1 MRSQIVNNFMNEE
14 LIRHLTGHP
23 ERMNSDSLYQL
34 RTVVARYPYYQ
45 AARLLMLSNLYLLH
59 DPDFTTELQRS
70 VFYIRDRRALWQIVN
85 ESLPLP
91 TGVSGE
97 GIEVRVNAGTANNS
111 HPSPLTPNPSQG
123 MEASSSQQADAAKAS
138 MALIDAFLESLPDQ
152 PATLIPDTPVATD
165 YLATLGWTATDD
177 DLPQPTGVS
186 GEGSEVRSQRSEVRG
201 KVNDNVNDGILSI
214 VNTQPT
220 PNREPSS
227 LLEWP
232 RCEGGR
238 RSQLSIAPKAPNPSD
253 EAPDDLL
260 QPEFLTETLARIYIK
275 QKKYDRALAIIRSLY
290 LNFPEK
296 SIYFADQI
304 RFLEKLVRNNQLKK
318 DK

>member
-1 MRSQIVNNFMNEE
+1 MRSQIVNIFMNEE

-85 ESLPLP
+85 EGLPLP

-111 HPSPLTPNPSQG
+111 NPSPLTPNPSQG

-152 PATLIPDTPVATD
+152 PATLIPDTPVAMD

-177 DLPQPTGVS
+177 ESLH
-186 GEGSEVRSQRSEVRG
+186 
-201 KVNDNVNDGILSI
+201 L
-214 VNTQPT
+214 T
-220 PNREPSS
+220 PP
-227 LLEWP
+227 
-232 RCEGGR
+232 EGGTTIGGDQ
-238 RSQLSIAPKAPNPSD
+238 SPLLQEGTGEAPLQEGMDVGSSRQPSD
-253 EAPDDLL
+253 EAPEDLL

>member
-1 MRSQIVNNFMNEE
+1 MRSQIVNIFMNEE
-14 LIRHLTGHP
+14 LIHHLTGHP

-85 ESLPLP
+85 EGLPLP
-91 TGVSGE
+91 TGGSGE

-111 HPSPLTPNPSQG
+111 HPSPLTPSPSQG

-138 MALIDAFLESLPDQ
+138 MALIDAFLDSLPDQ

-186 GEGSEVRSQRSEVRG
+186 GEGSEVRGE
-201 KVNDNVNDGILSI
+201 VNDNVNDGKLSI
-214 VNTQPT
+214 VNY
-220 PNREPSS
+220 
-227 LLEWP
+227 
-232 RCEGGR
+232 
-238 RSQLSIAPKAPNPSD
+238 QLSIAPKAPNPSD
-253 EAPDDLL
+253 EAPEDLL